1 VPDLPAS
8 HVRRLAARPAVGPGA
23 EHIYYRCPHDPA
35 NPRHRAAH
43 PDHPTVSVRE
53 DALMTALETFFD
65 QYVFGH
71 DRAALLA
78 AQFPASAAAQ
88 ADRQAWQIAHLRT
101 ELTRIDVAE
110 RALISELEAPA
121 DPADPATAAYRA
133 RIRARYAELYAERTR
148 TETSLAALEAAVPH
162 DTDPALLDKLPVAA
176 GILGD
181 APAGSKP
188 PCPPP
193 STSAPCTAKTP
204 TRSPSGPASPKTPPK
219 PSPPCSPTPAPT
231 TTPDTTYPVRRPHR
245 CPGKRFTVR
254 TRHPSNPDPPAS
266 PDPPRKI
273 PGFRTSYR
281 LGRMSMA
288 SRMRNP
294 GSCATSSTAR
304 PCSA

>member
-181 APAGSKP
+181 APARIKAALLAAFNVSALYSKDTDQVTIRA
-188 PCPPP
+188 
-193 STSAPCTAKTP
+193 SLTEDTP
-204 TRSPSGPASPKTPPK
+204 QTVAALLTDPRTDD
-219 PSPPCSPTPAPT
+219 
-231 TTPDTTYPVRRPHR
+231 DT
-245 CPGKRFTVR
+245 
-254 TRHPSNPDPPAS
+254 
-266 PDPPRKI
+266 
-273 PGFRTSYR
+273 
-281 LGRMSMA
+281 
-288 SRMRNP
+288 
-294 GSCATSSTAR
+294 
-304 PCSA
+304 